1 MRVLLTG
8 AGGQLGRDLQLALAG
23 EVPPGGVPLAPGH
36 PRRPRSIDVV
46 AADRSRLPID
56 VRGAVAAVVD
66 GVRPDVIVHAAAR
79 TDVDGC
85 EGDRDGAFLVN
96 ALGTRHLVEAAGRVG
111 AHLVYI
117 STDYVFDGR
126 LGRPYCE
133 WDEPN
138 PLSVYGASKLA
149 GEHECPPSATVVRTS
164 WLAGVHGDNA
174 VRRVLGLARE
184 EAPLRFV
191 DDQRGSPTF
200 TADLAVRVAAL
211 ALERLPGTYHV
222 TNAGAAT
229 RFELARAVLAAVGAD
244 PGRVQAISTADLD
257 PPPAAPR
264 PVDSS
269 LDNAGLRLAGWP
281 ALPAWEDGLS
291 RFVAALGIAPGPR

>member
-1 MRVLLTG
+1 VRVLLTG

-23 EVPPGGVPLAPGH
+23 EVPPGGPASRHGQAGPAVH
-36 PRRPRSIDVV
+36 VDVI
-46 AADRSRLPID
+46 AADRSRLPIE
-56 VRGAVAAVVD
+56 VRAAVQTAVD

-85 EGDRDGAFLVN
+85 EGDPDGAFLVN
-96 ALGTRHLVEAAGRVG
+96 ALGTRHLAEAAGRIG

-117 STDYVFDGR
+117 STDYVFDGTA
-126 LGRPYCE
+126 GRPYRE

-149 GEHECPPSATVVRTS
+149 GERECPPSATVVRTS
-164 WLAGVHGDNA
+164 WLAGVHGENA
-174 VRRVLGLARE
+174 VRRVLRAAFE

-200 TADLAVRVAAL
+200 TADLAPIVALL
-211 ALERLPGTYHV
+211 ALERLPGTFHAANEG
-222 TNAGAAT
+222 TAT
-229 RFELARAVLAAVGAD
+229 RFELARAIVAAAGQD
-244 PGRVQAISTADLD
+244 PGRVQAITTADLD
-257 PPPAAPR
+257 PLPPARR

-269 LDNAGLRLAGWP
+269 LDNAALRLSG
-281 ALPAWEDGLS
+281 LPTLAPWEEGLA
-291 RFVAALGIAPGPR
+291 RFVAALGIETGG